1 MGISRYRY
9 LHYDVFTERRFG
21 GNQLAVFPEA
31 AGLSGAMMQQIAKEI
46 GFAETT
52 FVFPA
57 ESADTNIRMRIF
69 TPAIEMPM
77 AGHPVVGSTFALGR
91 ERRIPAGTD
100 RWVFGLN
107 VGPLPV
113 DIDWQGPATSPTMS
127 FVRMTQ
133 ALPQFGSTFD
143 AVDVAGALALPIS
156 AIHST
161 NLPIQQVSCGVPF
174 VMVPVATRADV
185 DAATPD
191 PRAFDALA
199 RKIAQPHFSVYLF
212 STAPAQVGHNDAR
225 AASANN
231 TATVYTR
238 MFAPGMGVYEDP
250 ATGSASGPLGCYL
263 VKHSVIP
270 EQQAGSIVNLQGV
283 KLGRPS
289 WIHIAID
296 VAAGQIS
303 RVRVGGTSVF
313 VAEGAMEVED

>member
-9 LHYDVFTERRFG
+9 LHYDVFTDRRFG

-31 AGLSGAMMQQIAKEI
+31 AGLSAAMMQQIAKEI

-57 ESADTNIRMRIF
+57 ESADSNIRMRIF

-113 DIDWQGPATSPTMS
+113 DIEWQGPTMT

-133 ALPQFGSTFD
+133 ALPQFGPTFE
-143 AVDVAGALALPIS
+143 AVDVAAAIGLPIS
-156 AIHST
+156 AIAAT

-174 VMVPVATRADV
+174 VMVPVLTRADV
-185 DAATPD
+185 D
-191 PRAFDALA
+191 RAFPDTRAFNALA
-199 RKIAQPHFSVYLF
+199 VKGGQEHFSVYLF
-212 STAPAQVGHNDAR
+212 STERGQDV
-225 AASANN
+225 
-231 TATVYTR
+231 ATVYTR
-238 MFAPGMGVYEDP
+238 MFGPGLGVYEDP

-263 VKHSVIP
+263 FTHSVVS
-270 EQQAGSIVNLQGV
+270 EREAASILNLQGN

-296 VAAGQIS
+296 LAGGAIS

-313 VAEGAMEVED
+313 VAEGTMDVEGGAC

>member
-9 LHYDVFTERRFG
+9 LHYDVFTDRRFG

-31 AGLSGAMMQQIAKEI
+31 AGLSTVMMQQIAKEM

-91 ERRIPAGTD
+91 ERRIAAGTH

-113 DIDWQGPATSPTMS
+113 DIEWQGPTMT

-133 ALPQFGSTFD
+133 ALPQFGSTFQ
-143 AVDVAGALALPIS
+143 AVDVAAALGLPIS
-156 AIHST
+156 AIRST

-199 RKIAQPHFSVYLF
+199 RKAAQPHFSVYLF

-225 AASANN
+225 AVSANQ

-250 ATGSASGPLGCYL
+250 ATGSASGSLGCYL

-270 EQQAGSIVNLQGV
+270 VQQARSIVNLQGV

-296 VAAGQIS
+296 VAAGNIS

-313 VAEGAMEVED
+313 VAEGAMDVED

>member
-9 LHYDVFTERRFG
+9 LHYDVFTDRRFG

-31 AGLSGAMMQQIAKEI
+31 AGLSAAMMQQIAKEI

-57 ESADTNIRMRIF
+57 ERADSNVRMRIF

-77 AGHPVVGSTFALGR
+77 AGHPVVGSAFALGR

-107 VGPLPV
+107 IGPLPV
-113 DIDWQGPATSPTMS
+113 DIEWQGPTMS

-133 ALPQFGSTFD
+133 ALPEFGSTFD
-143 AVDVAGALALPIS
+143 AAEVAAAVGLPVA
-156 AIHST
+156 AIHAT

-191 PRAFDALA
+191 SRAFDTLA
-199 RKIAQPHFSVYLF
+199 RQAAQPHFSVYLF
-212 STAPAQVGHNDAR
+212 STAAARVGDNDPG
-225 AASANN
+225 AASANR

-270 EQQAGSIVNLQGV
+270 VQQAGSILNLQGV

-296 VAAGQIS
+296 VTAGDIS

-313 VAEGAMEVED
+313 VAEGVMEVED

>member
-21 GNQLAVFPEA
+21 GNQLAMFPDA
-31 AGLSGAMMQQIAKEI
+31 AGLSPGLMQQIAQEI

-52 FVFPA
+52 FVMPA
-57 ESADTNIRMRIF
+57 ESADTDVRMRIF

-77 AGHPVVGSTFALGR
+77 AGHPVIGSTFALGR
-91 ERRIPAGTD
+91 ERRIPAGRD
-100 RWVFGLN
+100 RWVFGLKI
-107 VGPLPV
+107 GPLPV
-113 DIDWQGPATSPTMS
+113 ELEWLGPALR

-133 ALPQFGSTFD
+133 RLPEFGPVFD
-143 AVDVAGALALPIS
+143 AAEVAPALGLPER
-156 AIHST
+156 AIRAT

-185 DAATPD
+185 DGATPD

-199 RKIAQPHFSVYLF
+199 KQGDQAHFSVYLF
-212 STAPAQVGHNDAR
+212 STERAPLGGDP
-225 AASANN
+225 
-231 TATVYTR
+231 ATVYTR

-263 VKHSVIP
+263 VKHAVIP
-270 EQQAGSIVNLQGV
+270 ASHAGSILNLQGM

-289 WIHIAID
+289 WIHISID
-296 VAAGQIS
+296 VAGADIS

-313 VAEGAMEVED
+313 VAEGTMEVEE